1 MANLMRATVKY
12 EPADVPVND
21 ARLRVRGARV
31 RIEAAGEVLETT
43 VIPPEGDGPP
53 RWIGEAQRT

>member
-31 RIEAAGEVLETT
+31 RIEAAGQVLETT
-43 VIPPEGDGPP
+43 VIPPRG
-53 RWIGEAQRT
+53 